1 MKNMVVLID
10 TNILLD
16 FLKNR
21 GLDGL
26 FAGKIIELCAKKT
39 VSGFMA
45 AHSISNAF
53 YILRKDYSVKERKEM
68 LLNLCSIID
77 IVGID
82 RQKIISSLLNEDF
95 SDFED
100 CLQMECAK
108 RMNADYIVTR
118 DLADFANSLV
128 PAILPDDFL
137 KVLG

>member
-1 MKNMVVLID
+1 MVVLID

-21 GLDGL
+21 GFDGV
-26 FAGKIIELCAKKT
+26 FASRIIELCAKKT

-68 LLNLCSIID
+68 FLSLCNIID
-77 IVGID
+77 IVDID
-82 RQKIISSLLNEDF
+82 KQKIISSLLNEDF

-108 RMNADYIVTR
+108 RMNVEYIVTR
-118 DLADFANSLV
+118 DLADFINSPV
-128 PAILPDDFL
+128 RAILPDDFL
-137 KVLG
+137 KILE